1 MKTPPSHLGAVPCNR
16 LASRALVLVWTAV
29 LAACAPD
36 AVRSIDATGFNGFIR
51 TIRTVCQPMQIG
63 DKDVGEM
70 LRLGNAGN
78 DNAYDYFLDVSSKL
92 YYNRMSFAA
101 YRENLTGFF
110 GAGTGNDAAF
120 ACIEKNLPAQRPNS
134 PY

>member
-1 MKTPPSHLGAVPCNR
+1 MKTTLSNLTAAPCNR
-16 LASRALVLVWTAV
+16 LASCALVLAWTAL

-36 AVRSIDATGFNGFIR
+36 TVRSVDATGFNGFIR
-51 TIRTVCQPMQIG
+51 TIRTVCQPLVIG

-70 LRLGNAGN
+70 LRREGAGN
-78 DNAYDYFLDVSSKL
+78 DNGYDYFLDVSSKL

-110 GAGTGNDAAF
+110 GTGTRNDAGF
-120 ACIEKNLPAQRPNS
+120 ACIEKNLPAQRPNE
-134 PY
+134 PQ